1 MDLFPTLTPSC
12 RESYLAALRLIRH
25 MGDKNTHI
33 DILSASPFP
42 THNSA
47 TTHAYKYALDWQ
59 SYSPDFGVQSIS
71 TWFKRKVCRVWACL
85 ILAAYQP
92 LHTERLS
99 NKMLMGPER
108 HLLNEWMNEVNKLN
122 ITWTTYVSWFI
133 KLVNLIP
140 LQSGWGKTLKLDI
153 VSQNRCLWHSCFL
166 H

>member
-108 HLLNEWMNEVNKLN
+108 HLLNEWMNEWMNAWYRLN
-122 ITWTTYVSWFI
+122 FKASQVPLLLGKWLGSYEVLFVS
-133 KLVNLIP
+133 
-140 LQSGWGKTLKLDI
+140 
-153 VSQNRCLWHSCFL
+153 FL
-166 H
+166 RKAL